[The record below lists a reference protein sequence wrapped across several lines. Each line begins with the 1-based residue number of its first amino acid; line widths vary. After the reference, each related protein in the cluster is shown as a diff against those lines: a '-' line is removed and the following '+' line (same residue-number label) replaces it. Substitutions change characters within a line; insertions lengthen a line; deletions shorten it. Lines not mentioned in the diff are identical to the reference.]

1 MEPIKFS
8 PEEKAAIINRIRD
21 WFADERDEEIGAL
34 PAEMLLNFFFEE
46 IGGYFYNRGLQ
57 DAQALLAKRMDDLN
71 DEFYGMERRTGLR

>member
-8 PEEKAAIINRIRD
+8 PEEKAVIINRIRD
-21 WFADERDEEIGAL
+21 WFAEERDEEMGPL
-34 PAEMLLNFFFEE
+34 PAEMLLNFFSEE

-57 DAQALLAKRMDDLN
+57 DAQALLAKRMEDLN